1 MSLLRPLLLPML
13 LILTVS
19 LTAVLPPAEAAR
31 RGASAHREAGG
42 AGEQEVLRDFEA
54 ILDLWRDGRYDEL
67 YRRTSGGKDGKEK
80 FANRLASAPR
90 KPACCWEKIQ
100 EPKVSIKSRNSAV
113 VQARL
118 GFEGSVP
125 GTEFVTRGIHLKKEA
140 AGWSISQSD
149 LYSLADLST
158 QRRRYRYLPIQPKK

>member
-1 MSLLRPLLLPML
+1 MPMLRPLLF
-13 LILTVS
+13 LIVVVGLTS
-19 LTAVLPPAEAAR
+19 AVPAADAAR
-31 RGASAHREAGG
+31 RGPPAARETTT
-42 AGEQEVLRDFEA
+42 AGEQEVLRDFET

-67 YRRTSGGKDGKEK
+67 YLRTSGGKDGKEK

-100 EPKVSIKSRNSAV
+100 QPKVSLKSGNSAV

-125 GTEFVTRGIHLKKEA
+125 GNEFVTKGVHLKKES

-158 QRRRYRYLPIQPKK
+158 KRSRYRYLPIQPKK